1 MSSEDLNRQIPDE
14 LFRKVS
20 AKPERALPDALF
32 GPATEPLEAV
42 ESVDVVHTEP
52 GIAPAAAGDDVSKA
66 V

>member
-14 LFRKVS
+14 LFQKVS

-32 GPATEPLEAV
+32 GPAPTRA
-42 ESVDVVHTEP
+42 D
-52 GIAPAAAGDDVSKA
+52 GAADDTGAAEDDDVRKA

>member
-32 GPATEPLEAV
+32 GPAPERE
-42 ESVDVVHTEP
+42 VDGTAEDT
-52 GIAPAAAGDDVSKA
+52 GAAEDGDVRKA

>member
-14 LFRKVS
+14 LFQRVS

-32 GPATEPLEAV
+32 GPATEPQQDEN
-42 ESVDVVHTEP
+42 TEN
-52 GIAPAAAGDDVSKA
+52 ADGDDMRKA

>member
-32 GPATEPLEAV
+32 GPAPEREADGTADDTDAA
-42 ESVDVVHTEP
+42 EDGDVR
-52 GIAPAAAGDDVSKA
+52 KA

>member
-32 GPATEPLEAV
+32 GPAPGQVTAETTEDTGPADDGDVRRAV
-42 ESVDVVHTEP
+42 
-52 GIAPAAAGDDVSKA
+52 
-66 V
+66 

>member
-14 LFRKVS
+14 LFQKVS

-32 GPATEPLEAV
+32 GPAPEREADG
-42 ESVDVVHTEP
+42 SADVT
-52 GIAPAAAGDDVSKA
+52 GAGDDGDIRKA

>member
-14 LFRKVS
+14 LFQRVS

-32 GPATEPLEAV
+32 GPVEQDPGPADADDTEPADEG
-42 ESVDVVHTEP
+42 DVR
-52 GIAPAAAGDDVSKA
+52 KA

>member
-20 AKPERALPDALF
+20 AKPERARPDALF
-32 GPATEPLEAV
+32 GPAPGQDPAETTEDTGP
-42 ESVDVVHTEP
+42 
-52 GIAPAAAGDDVSKA
+52 AGDGDVRRA

>member
-32 GPATEPLEAV
+32 GPAPEREAD
-42 ESVDVVHTEP
+42 ETADDT
-52 GIAPAAAGDDVSKA
+52 AAAEDGDVRKA

>member
-32 GPATEPLEAV
+32 GPAPEREA
-42 ESVDVVHTEP
+42 D
-52 GIAPAAAGDDVSKA
+52 GIADDTDAAEDGDVRKA

>member
-32 GPATEPLEAV
+32 GPPAGQ
-42 ESVDVVHTEP
+42 EP
-52 GIAPAAAGDDVSKA
+52 GEHETEHPEDTDGGDVRKA

>member
-14 LFRKVS
+14 LFQKVS

-32 GPATEPLEAV
+32 GPPAGQEQGEDTEHLEDTDGG
-42 ESVDVVHTEP
+42 DVR
-52 GIAPAAAGDDVSKA
+52 KA